1 MTNRLSQVASLP
13 TCGTYSTSDRYSTSG
28 RYSLSSRLSSEPGRS
43 NSGWFQRQVPKNLDM
58 HRFSSTSST
67 ASSVVARK
75 HNPPVSFV
83 NHDLTQTP
91 ITGAPV
97 AISSTTSRTDV
108 PEWYSV
114 IESPSD
120 NDRYTTS
127 SLDSD
132 NISSE
137 RESFEL

>member
-1 MTNRLSQVASLP
+1 MTNRLSHVASLP
-13 TCGTYSTSDRYSTSG
+13 SKGTSIDRYSTNG
-28 RYSLSSRLSSEPGRS
+28 RYSTSSRLSSEVGRS
-43 NSGWFQRQVPKNLDM
+43 HSGWFQSHVPKNLDM

-75 HNPPVSFV
+75 HNPPSFI
-83 NHDLTQTP
+83 NHDLTKTP
-91 ITGAPV
+91 STGAPV
-97 AISSTTSRTDV
+97 GTDSTTSRTDV
-108 PEWYSV
+108 PDWYSV

-132 NISSE
+132 NVSSE